1 MLSQESI
8 DELKLLGKKNKKL
21 QDCYDELIK
30 FLESPYMESYNT
42 VHELIGFVNSQIK
55 DAVDGKLSVRVGED
69 GVEESSDMPLDI
81 FSSKDNKGFDRVLKY
96 VTELSKILLALDV
109 IRGKVSPQAMEASKK
124 GTSDIDEA
132 RMRLKDKRD

>member
-1 MLSQESI
+1 MISQEALK
-8 DELKLLGKKNKKL
+8 ELEKQGKKNQL
-21 QDCYDELIK
+21 LADCHEELMK
-30 FLESPYMESYNT
+30 FIDSPYLESYET

-132 RMRLKDKRD
+132 RMRLKDKKD